1 MADQATWYKDAIIYE
16 LHVRAFKDS
25 TGDGVGDF
33 RGLIEKLGYLQEL
46 GVTAVWLLPFYP
58 SPLKDDGYDV
68 ASYEAV
74 NPSYG
79 SLADL
84 RRFVR
89 EAHELGI
96 RVITELVANHTSDQH
111 PWFQRAR
118 RAKPGSPWRDYYVWS
133 DSPERYKEARIIFKD
148 VEVSNWTWDPVAKAY
163 YWHRFYSHQPDL
175 NYENPRV
182 MKSIL
187 QVLDFWLDMGVDGLR
202 LDAVPYLFEREGTN
216 CENLPETHQA
226 LKQMRAHVDAR
237 YRDRMLLA
245 EANQWP
251 EDAVTYF
258 GDGDECHMSFH
269 FPLMPRLFMSIQME
283 DRFPVV
289 DILAQTPAAPENCQ
303 WALFLR
309 NHDELTLEMVTDEE
323 RDYMYRVYTQDP
335 IARLNLG
342 IRRRLG
348 PLLQNN
354 RRRIELMNGLLFS
367 LPGTPVLYYGDEIG
381 MGDNIYLG
389 DRNGVRTPMQWSADR
404 NAGFS
409 SANRQRLYLP
419 VIVDPE
425 YHYESVNVE
434 AQSAN
439 PHSFLSWMKRLIAL
453 RKVHPAFG
461 RGTLE
466 FLHPE
471 NRRVLAYV
479 RKYEEPG
486 AEEKLEQI
494 LVVAN
499 LSRFVQ
505 YVELDLARFKGQ
517 VPVEMFGSTEF
528 PKIGEHSYLL
538 TLGPHAFYWF
548 LLEPAR
554 VPAGKV
560 AQRWGAED
568 LPELFLDGQP
578 DELFQPGSRARLEE
592 ILPSYVETRR
602 WFGGKARKLKT
613 MVITDVVPVAARAR
627 LLTVEARY
635 AEGDAET
642 YVLVL
647 GFADGDRAG
656 ELLAHRRDAVLC
668 RLAGGE
674 EPALLY
680 DALVDPDF
688 AEGLL
693 EAIERRRRFR
703 GEAGAVAANPG
714 RALSRLRAGA
724 PGELEA
730 HLSSAEQSNNSVV
743 FGERLILKLFR
754 RLEPGV
760 NPDLEV
766 SRFLT
771 EQSEFQHIPPFAGSL
786 DYRRAGSPS
795 ATLGILQGYVPNLG
809 DAWEYTLGE
818 LKEYLSNPHRGVS
831 LEVIGDYLQSAA
843 LLGRRTADLHLALA
857 SDPDNPDF
865 APAPS
870 TMLDQRSLFQSVRS
884 QGMQVFE
891 LLHARLTRLSDGA
904 RADAELVLQMQGELM
919 ARLRSVIQRPI
930 AATRIRTHGDYHLGQ
945 VLWTGGD
952 FVIIDFEGEPARPIA
967 ERRLKRW
974 PLRDVAGMLRS
985 FDYAANE
992 AHRIYHDRQT
1002 LDRAAR
1008 FWRDNVSQAFLRE
1021 YLATAGGASFLPV
1034 TNDERQILLET
1045 YLLEKALYE
1054 IRYELNSRPDWV
1066 RIPLRGILDLMG
1078 VVD

>member
-1 MADQATWYKDAIIYE
+1 
-16 LHVRAFKDS
+16 
-25 TGDGVGDF
+25 
-33 RGLIEKLGYLQEL
+33 
-46 GVTAVWLLPFYP
+46 
-58 SPLKDDGYDV
+58 
-68 ASYEAV
+68 
-74 NPSYG
+74 
-79 SLADL
+79 
-84 RRFVR
+84 
-89 EAHELGI
+89 
-96 RVITELVANHTSDQH
+96 ELVANHTSDQH

-354 RRRIELMNGLLFS
+354 RRRIELS
-367 LPGTPVLYYGDEIG
+367 S
-381 MGDNIYLG
+381 
-389 DRNGVRTPMQWSADR
+389 VRA
-404 NAGFS
+404 
-409 SANRQRLYLP
+409 
-419 VIVDPE
+419 
-425 YHYESVNVE
+425 
-434 AQSAN
+434 
-439 PHSFLSWMKRLIAL
+439 
-453 RKVHPAFG
+453 AFG

-466 FLHPE
+466 FLHTE

-486 AEEKLEQI
+486 ADEKLEQI

-592 ILPSYVETRR
+592 ILPSYVETR
-602 WFGGKARKLKT
+602 
-613 MVITDVVPVAARAR
+613 
-627 LLTVEARY
+627 
-635 AEGDAET
+635 
-642 YVLVL
+642 
-647 GFADGDRAG
+647 
-656 ELLAHRRDAVLC
+656 
-668 RLAGGE
+668 
-674 EPALLY
+674 
-680 DALVDPDF
+680 
-688 AEGLL
+688 
-693 EAIERRRRFR
+693 
-703 GEAGAVAANPG
+703 
-714 RALSRLRAGA
+714 
-724 PGELEA
+724 
-730 HLSSAEQSNNSVV
+730 
-743 FGERLILKLFR
+743 
-754 RLEPGV
+754 
-760 NPDLEV
+760 
-766 SRFLT
+766 
-771 EQSEFQHIPPFAGSL
+771 
-786 DYRRAGSPS
+786 
-795 ATLGILQGYVPNLG
+795 
-809 DAWEYTLGE
+809 
-818 LKEYLSNPHRGVS
+818 
-831 LEVIGDYLQSAA
+831 
-843 LLGRRTADLHLALA
+843 
-857 SDPDNPDF
+857 
-865 APAPS
+865 
-870 TMLDQRSLFQSVRS
+870 
-884 QGMQVFE
+884 
-891 LLHARLTRLSDGA
+891 
-904 RADAELVLQMQGELM
+904 
-919 ARLRSVIQRPI
+919 
-930 AATRIRTHGDYHLGQ
+930 
-945 VLWTGGD
+945 
-952 FVIIDFEGEPARPIA
+952 
-967 ERRLKRW
+967 
-974 PLRDVAGMLRS
+974 
-985 FDYAANE
+985 
-992 AHRIYHDRQT
+992 
-1002 LDRAAR
+1002 
-1008 FWRDNVSQAFLRE
+1008 
-1021 YLATAGGASFLPV
+1021 
-1034 TNDERQILLET
+1034 
-1045 YLLEKALYE
+1045 
-1054 IRYELNSRPDWV
+1054 
-1066 RIPLRGILDLMG
+1066 
-1078 VVD
+1078 